1 MVVVRLSPQL
11 LWIQCLPH
19 ILSFLIVFPSVSD
32 TDTIVALSTPPGRSG
47 IGVLRLSGARALEI
61 SRILITDRNYTPEA
75 NRVSLKNLFVPG
87 TNEILDQALVTYFKA
102 PHSFTGE
109 DVIEFSCHGSP
120 VILRRLIDFSL
131 SFNARLADP
140 GEFTLRALSN
150 GRLNLS
156 QAEAIRDLIDAQT
169 DAAARQAAR
178 QLGGELSLRLK
189 PFKDQLLDIIVPL
202 ESALEFVE
210 DDLPDITAQ
219 QFRDKLVDLTNQIEK
234 LSLTFHTGHLLR
246 HGLKIVL
253 AGRPNVGKSTI
264 FNKLLLSDRAIV
276 SAIPGTTRDSLSELI
291 NINGFPVSLTDTA
304 GIRQSADEI
313 ENLGVERTRRAMVDA
328 DLTAVVIDGSQ
339 LLTDEDNAIIS
350 ELIDL
355 PHLTIF
361 NKSDLG
367 VVNINN
373 RSCLCR
379 MDHPSISISA
389 KTGEGIEDLR
399 SALVSPFIKSDAHDA
414 GLLITDARHFD
425 LLQRTRDALNASIEL
440 LEQRASEELVLLGLY
455 NALHLLGE
463 ITGETTSDDV
473 LGRIF
478 ATFCIGK

>member
-1 MVVVRLSPQL
+1 MSN
-11 LWIQCLPH
+11 
-19 ILSFLIVFPSVSD
+19 

-47 IGVLRLSGARALEI
+47 IGVIRLSGARALEI
-61 SRILITDRNYTPEA
+61 ARLLVADKNYMPEA
-75 NRVSLKNLFVPG
+75 NRVSLKNLRAPG
-87 TNEILDQALVTYFKA
+87 INEILDQALVSYFKA

-109 DVIEFSCHGSP
+109 DIIELSCHGSP

-178 QLGGELSLRLK
+178 QLGGELSFRLQ

-202 ESALEFVE
+202 ESSLEFVE
-210 DDLPDITAQ
+210 DDLPEIKAQ
-219 QFRDKLVDLTNQIEK
+219 QFKNKLLDLTDQIEK

-246 HGLKIVL
+246 DGLKIALV
-253 AGRPNVGKSTI
+253 GRPNVGKSTI

-276 SAIPGTTRDSLSELI
+276 SAIPGTTRDSLSESI
-291 NINGFPVSLTDTA
+291 NIHGLPVLLTDTA
-304 GIRQSADEI
+304 GIRQSNDEI
-313 ENLGVERTRRAMVDA
+313 ETLGVERTRRAMVDA
-328 DLTAVVIDGSQ
+328 DLTAVILDGSQ
-339 LLTDEDNAIIS
+339 PRTAEDDAIIN
-350 ELIDL
+350 EIIDL
-355 PHLTIF
+355 PHLIVF

-367 VVNINN
+367 DATVDAQFCFC
-373 RSCLCR
+373 RSEHPCLR
-379 MDHPSISISA
+379 VSA
-389 KTGEGIEDLR
+389 KTGDGIEHLR
-399 SALVSPFIKSDAHDA
+399 DALVSPFIKSDTHDA

-425 LLQRTRDALNASIEL
+425 LLQRTRDALRASIEL
-440 LEQRASEELVLLGLY
+440 LEQRVSEELVLLGLY
-455 NALHLLGE
+455 NALHMLGE